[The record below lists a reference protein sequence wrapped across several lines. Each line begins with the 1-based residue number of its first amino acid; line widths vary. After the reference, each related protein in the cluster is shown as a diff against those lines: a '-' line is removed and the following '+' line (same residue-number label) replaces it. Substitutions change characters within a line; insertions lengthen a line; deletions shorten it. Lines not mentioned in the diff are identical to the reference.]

1 MRFISLR
8 KILFTLLFA
17 TANLLVF
24 GQQYTIFVGTYTD
37 TDSKGIYTLQF
48 DSETGVLSAQELVAT
63 LPNPSY
69 LYLSPDKNNLYAVQE
84 TDNFG
89 GKSSGALSAFTIHGD
104 MSLTL
109 INTVPTNGANPC
121 HISANPN
128 GKTLSVTNYSGGN
141 LALYEI
147 APDGKLSEAF
157 QMIQH
162 SGNGPNKDRQE
173 AAHLHSSQFTN
184 DGKTL
189 LTADLGIDQ
198 FGIYHLEDGKFA
210 AAKQAFVPM
219 KGGSGPRHF
228 ALSPDKKY
236 VYVLN
241 ELSSTIATFRAK
253 KSKYKITDEQST
265 LQHDFK
271 GESYAAD
278 IHLTADGKFLYT
290 SNRGENSI
298 AIFKRLPKGKLQYI
312 GSEPVRGD
320 WPRNF
325 TIDPSGKYLLVANQ
339 RSNNIVV
346 FRINPITGGLSYV
359 SQTSLPRPVCLVFY

>member
-1 MRFISLR
+1 MRFIFNR
-8 KILFTLLFA
+8 KTLFTTLFLIV
-17 TANLLVF
+17 NLLVF
-24 GQQYTIFVGTYTD
+24 GQQSTLFVGTYTD

-48 DSETGVLSAQELVAT
+48 DSETGVLSAQELAAT

-84 TDNFG
+84 TDNFD

-121 HISANPN
+121 HISGNLN

-141 LALYEI
+141 LALYEV

-173 AAHLHSSQFTN
+173 AAHIHSSQFIN

-198 FGIYHLEDGKFA
+198 FGIYNLEDGKFD
-210 AAKQAFVPM
+210 AAKQAFVSM
-219 KGGSGPRHF
+219 KGGDGPRHF

-241 ELSSTIATFRAK
+241 ELSSTIATLRAK
-253 KSKYKITDEQST
+253 KSKYKIIGEQST

-278 IHLTADGKFLYT
+278 IHLSADGKFLYT

-298 AIFKRLPKGKLQYI
+298 AIFKRLPKGKLVHI
-312 GSEPVRGD
+312 GNESVRGD

-346 FRINPITGGLSYV
+346 FRINAITGGLSFV